1 MPPELSRGWRA
12 GGGPATS
19 IALARTV
26 ERTLRARDVVSPAGR
41 RRATWRRIR
50 PPESHTKMAEK
61 KKKKKRSAAEMHRT
75 VQDQVQALPFAV
87 SHLEKEGK
95 RTQAFIVKYLTGP
108 VLRFINKLMNR
119 SRYKG
124 PEGQKRKQSEQMK
137 RHLEQRQK
145 AV

>member
-1 MPPELSRGWRA
+1 
-12 GGGPATS
+12 
-19 IALARTV
+19 
-26 ERTLRARDVVSPAGR
+26 
-41 RRATWRRIR
+41 
-50 PPESHTKMAEK
+50 MAEK
-61 KKKKKRSAAEMHRT
+61 KKKKKRTAAEMHRT

-137 RHLEQRQK
+137 RHLDQRQK
-145 AV
+145 AIDFMQGQLKQAQQRQAKRQTKRR

>member
-1 MPPELSRGWRA
+1 
-12 GGGPATS
+12 
-19 IALARTV
+19 
-26 ERTLRARDVVSPAGR
+26 
-41 RRATWRRIR
+41 
-50 PPESHTKMAEK
+50 MAEK
-61 KKKKKRSAAEMHRT
+61 KKKKKRTAAEMHRT

-87 SHLEKEGK
+87 NHLEKEGK

-119 SRYKG
+119 TRYKG

-145 AV
+145 AVDYMQTELRKQQKRQIKRGGGAGPGKAR